1 MMRNGKS
8 LKNKSL
14 NKNKIIIYQIPL
26 FERILFIVSPFFLLA
41 ISIYGLIG
49 EYTKIGNII
58 LVLCMIFCCL
68 FMPLEALKRYICLDL
83 ENKKLI
89 IQEGPCSKKQEISI
103 YGLVGFRV
111 INWDK
116 NSKSLF
122 KLEVIF
128 NGYTNEIYSWSVG
141 MGSKYP
147 ILTTNLVQRKRLENF
162 CEECNKYL
170 NDIKIDK

>member
-1 MMRNGKS
+1 MRNGKN

-14 NKNKIIIYQIPL
+14 NKKIIIYQIPL
-26 FERILFIVSPFFLLA
+26 FGRILFIVSPFFLLA
-41 ISIYGLIG
+41 ISIYGLID
-49 EYTKIGNII
+49 ENIKIGNII

-83 ENKKLI
+83 ENKKLLI
-89 IQEGPCSKKQEISI
+89 HEGLGSKKQEISI

-111 INWDK
+111 TNWDK

-128 NGYTNEIYSWSVG
+128 NGYTNEIYSWSIG
-141 MGSKYP
+141 MGAKYSMF
-147 ILTTNLVQRKRLENF
+147 TTNRVQRKRLEKF

-170 NDIKIDK
+170 SK